1 MPFLKEKMKQIAIN
15 IIETKLDTHASTQTY
30 TRART
35 RDQFHMRS
43 SHEQQFLKQSYI
55 ISGLVT

>member
-30 TRART
+30 THTHAC
-35 RDQFHMRS
+35 DQFHMRS